1 MERGVT
7 RRQLFRSLA
16 GRGGLRRPP
25 GAVAEARFMELCD
38 GCGRCIEACAEET
51 GVLKADRG
59 GGPVL
64 DLEASHCIFCAEC
77 IRACTRGALD
87 RAMIDAVEEGLFRF
101 PWRMEIS
108 PDACMEFSGT
118 TCRMC
123 ESACEER
130 AIRFRPLPGHVTR
143 AWIEAEECNGC
154 GECIGRC
161 PKEAIAIVEG
171 GGAASSRKEEAA

>member
-1 MERGVT
+1 MKRGVT

-16 GRGGLRRPP
+16 GAGGMRRPP
-25 GAVAEARFMELCD
+25 GAAPEARFMELCD
-38 GCGRCIEACAEET
+38 GCGKCISACAAET
-51 GVLKADRG
+51 GVLRADGG
-59 GGPVL
+59 GGPIL
-64 DLEASHCIFCAEC
+64 DLEAAHCVFCADC
-77 IRACTRGALD
+77 IRACETGALD
-87 RAMIDAVEEGLFRF
+87 RAMIAAVEEGDFRF

-108 PDACMEFSGT
+108 EGACMEFSGT

-161 PKEAIAIVEG
+161 PKGAIVIVEG
-171 GGAASSRKEEAA
+171 GGAASEGKEAAA